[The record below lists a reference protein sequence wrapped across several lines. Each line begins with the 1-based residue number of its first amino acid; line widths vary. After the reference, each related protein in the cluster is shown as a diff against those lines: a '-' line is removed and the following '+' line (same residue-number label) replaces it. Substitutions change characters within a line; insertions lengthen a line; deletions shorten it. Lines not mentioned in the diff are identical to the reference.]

1 MSEQGGNPPMN
12 PIVQRIIPVDIE
24 AEMKQSFIDY
34 AMSVIVDR
42 ALPDVRDGLKPVH
55 RRILYSMFTQG
66 FTPDKAYRKCAATV
80 GDVLGRFHPHGDMA
94 VYDSLVRMAQDFSL
108 RHMLVDG
115 HGNFGSVDGDPAAAY
130 RYTESRLSKISMEML
145 SDINKDTISFKPNFD
160 EHEMEPIVLPAR
172 FPNLLVNGSTGIAVG
187 MATNIPPHNLIET
200 IDGVIN
206 YIDNPDI
213 TIPELME
220 TIKGPDFPTGGLIL
234 GRRGIQDAYETGRG
248 RIVVRAVTEIEQ
260 HSGNR
265 QRIVVTELPYQVNKA
280 RLLEKIALMV
290 KEKRMEGIS
299 DLRDE
304 SDRKGMRMVI
314 ELRRDA
320 NANVVLNQLF
330 AHTQLQD
337 AFNVNMLALIQDEDG
352 KYEAKVINLK
362 DAIRHYV
369 VHQEDVIRRRT
380 NFELEKAEA
389 RAHILEGLRRAIDII
404 DAVIATIR
412 ASHSESEAKESLVE
426 KYEFTE
432 KQAQAIVD
440 MRLGRL
446 SGLEREKIE
455 AEFQELLK
463 RIIYFKDVLSRPEL
477 VHSIIK
483 EEMTEIRN
491 KFGNERR
498 SQLTIDDSEI
508 DMEDLIKDE
517 DVVVTFTH
525 FGYIKRTTI
534 DAFHSQKRGGKGVT
548 GLTTRE
554 EDFVVDMFIT
564 STHRHLLFFTNSGR
578 VYKLRAWQIPEA
590 GRQARGTAIV
600 NLLQLDPDEKIT
612 AVIKLTG
619 KEKGMYLMMSTR
631 NGMVKKTPLVQYSNI
646 RKGGLAAITLK
657 EGDEL
662 IATRLTDGA
671 HEMMLITRGGLA
683 IRFREK
689 DARPM
694 GRTSQGVIGMRI
706 GEGEEI
712 VTMLR
717 YMPDTTL
724 LVVTRNGFG
733 KRTELEEYKTQTRG
747 GKGILTYKVT
757 EKTGTIAGA
766 MMVSEDDDL
775 ILITTDG
782 TIIRMHV
789 NEISVL
795 SRVTQGV
802 TLMRTSEDNRVAT
815 LARLSAAIV
824 NDEPDTTEEEL
835 EGIADEEAGDLV
847 DGDDDGEVDSSV
859 DVDDADGV
867 DDTDDVVDILEEDE
881 LDADTN
887 PKAKVIDPGEDKDT
901 IAEEDSLDK

>member
-1 MSEQGGNPPMN
+1 MSEQGGTPPQD
-12 PIVQRIIPVDIE
+12 PIIQRIIPVDIE
-24 AEMKQSFIDY
+24 MEMKQSFIDY

-66 FTPDKAYRKCAATV
+66 FTPDKAYRKCATTV
-80 GDVLGRFHPHGDMA
+80 GDVLGRFHPHGDQS
-94 VYDSLVRMAQDFSL
+94 VYDALVRMAQDFSM
-108 RHMLVDG
+108 RGMLVDG
-115 HGNFGSVDGDPAAAY
+115 HGNFGSVDGDPPAAY
-130 RYTESRLSKISMEML
+130 RYTESRLSKIAMEMMA
-145 SDINKDTISFKPNFD
+145 DINKDTVSFKPNYD
-160 EHEMEPIVLPAR
+160 EHEIEPVVLPAR
-172 FPNLLVNGSTGIAVG
+172 FPNLLVNGSVGIAVG
-187 MATNIPPHNLIET
+187 MATNIPPHNLIEV
-200 IDGVIN
+200 IDGVIR

-234 GRRGIQDAYETGRG
+234 GRRGIQEAYETGRG

-280 RLLEKIALMV
+280 RLLEKIAQMV
-290 KEKRMEGIS
+290 KDKRMDGIS

-304 SDRKGMRMVI
+304 SSREGMRMVI

-330 AHTQLQD
+330 LHTQLQD

-352 KYEAKVINLK
+352 KYEAKVITLK

-369 VHQEDVIRRRT
+369 LHQEDVIRRRT
-380 NFELEKAEA
+380 KYELEKAEA
-389 RAHILEGLRRAIDII
+389 RAHILEGLRRAIDMI
-404 DAVIATIR
+404 DAVIAAIR
-412 ASHSESEAKESLVE
+412 AAKSEPAAKESLME
-426 KYEFTE
+426 NFQFSE

-455 AEFQELLK
+455 AEFQELLL
-463 RIIYFKDVLSRPEL
+463 RIAYFRDVLSKPEL

-491 KFGNERR
+491 RFGDERR
-498 SQLTIDDSEI
+498 SQLTVDESEI

-534 DAFHSQKRGGKGVT
+534 DAFHSQKRGGKGVA

-564 STHRHLLFFTNSGR
+564 STHKYLLFFTNRGR

-600 NLLQLDPDEKIT
+600 NLLQLEADEKIT
-612 AVIKLTG
+612 AVVKLTG
-619 KEKGMYLMMSTR
+619 KEQGMYLMMSTR
-631 NGMVKKTPLVQYSNI
+631 MGFVKKTPLAQYYNI
-646 RKGGLAAITLK
+646 RKGGLAAITLR

-671 HEMMLITRGGLA
+671 HDILLVTRLGMS

-689 DARPM
+689 DVRPM
-694 GRTSQGVIGMRI
+694 GRTSQGVIGIRLDDAD
-706 GEGEEI
+706 ET
-712 VTMLR
+712 VSMLR
-717 YMPDTTL
+717 FVEDTTL
-724 LVVTRNGFG
+724 LVATRNGFG
-733 KRTELEEYKTQTRG
+733 KRTELDEYKTQTRG
-747 GKGILTYKVT
+747 GKGILTYRVT
-757 EKTGTIAGA
+757 DKTGPIAGA
-766 MMVSEDDDL
+766 MLVQEEDDL
-775 ILITTDG
+775 MLITSVG

-802 TLMRTSEDNRVAT
+802 TLMRTTEDNRIAT
-815 LARLSAAIV
+815 LARLSAALV
-824 NDEPDTTEEEL
+824 NDEPDETEEEVV
-835 EGIADEEAGDLV
+835 GTADEEAVDLIEDGAEQEMAATEANEDAV
-847 DGDDDGEVDSSV
+847 DETGKDDGS
-859 DVDDADGV
+859 
-867 DDTDDVVDILEEDE
+867 EEE
-881 LDADTN
+881 
-887 PKAKVIDPGEDKDT
+887 
-901 IAEEDSLDK
+901 

>member
-1 MSEQGGNPPMN
+1 MD

-24 AEMKQSFIDY
+24 HEMKQSFIDY

-55 RRILYSMFTQG
+55 RRILYSLFTQG
-66 FTPDKAYRKCAATV
+66 FTPDKPYRKCATTV
-80 GDVLGRFHPHGDMA
+80 GDVLGRFHPHGDQA

-115 HGNFGSVDGDPAAAY
+115 HGNFGSVDGDPPAAY
-130 RYTESRLSKISMEML
+130 RYTESRLSKIATEML
-145 SDINKDTISFKPNFD
+145 ADINKDTVSFKANYD
-160 EHEMEPIVLPAR
+160 EHDIEPVVLPSR

-200 IDGVIN
+200 IDGVIR

-220 TIKGPDFPTGGLIL
+220 TIKGPDFPTGGIIL
-234 GRRGIQDAYETGRG
+234 GKRGIQDAYETGRG
-248 RIVVRAVTEIEQ
+248 RIVVRAVTDIEQ
-260 HSGNR
+260 HSNNR

-280 RLLEKIALMV
+280 RLLEKIAGMV
-290 KEKRMEGIS
+290 KDKRMEGIS

-304 SDRKGMRMVI
+304 SDRTGMRMVI

-330 AHTQLQD
+330 MHTQLQD
-337 AFNVNMLALIQDEDG
+337 AFNVNMLALVQDSDG
-352 KYEAKVINLK
+352 KYEAKIINLK
-362 DAIRHYV
+362 EAIAHYV
-369 VHQEDVIRRRT
+369 WHQEDIIRRRT
-380 NFELEKAEA
+380 NFELEKAES

-404 DAVIATIR
+404 DAIIATIR
-412 ASHSESEAKESLVE
+412 ASKSETAAKEALVAD
-426 KYEFTE
+426 YRFSE

-455 AEFQELLK
+455 AEYNELLE
-463 RIIYFKDVLSRPEL
+463 RITYFRDVLSRPEL
-477 VHSIIK
+477 VHAIIK

-491 KFGNERR
+491 KYGDPRR
-498 SQLTIDDSEI
+498 SQLTIDESEI

-534 DAFHSQKRGGKGVT
+534 DAFHSQKRGGKGVA

-564 STHRHLLFFTNSGR
+564 STHRYLLFFTNTGR

-600 NLLQLDPDEKIT
+600 NLLQLEPEEKIT

-619 KEKGMYLMMSTR
+619 KEKGMYLLMATR
-631 NGMVKKTPLVQYSNI
+631 NGMVKKTPLSQYDNI

-662 IATRLTDGA
+662 IDTRLTDGA
-671 HEMMLITRGGLA
+671 HEVMLITRGGMA

-689 DARPM
+689 DVRPM

-706 GEGEEI
+706 DVNEEI

-717 YMPDTTL
+717 HYPDTTL
-724 LVVTRNGFG
+724 LVVTKNGFG
-733 KRTELEEYKTQTRG
+733 KRTELDEYKVQTRG
-747 GKGILTYKVT
+747 GKGILTYRVT
-757 EKTGTIAGA
+757 EKTGELSGA

-815 LARLSAAIV
+815 LARLSASVA
-824 NDEPDTTEEEL
+824 NDEPDVTEGET
-835 EGIADEEAGDLV
+835 EGMADEEAGDLTEEDV
-847 DGDDDGEVDSSV
+847 TAGRDDTDENALLDALSGEVDE
-859 DVDDADGV
+859 DALKEEASIDGE
-867 DDTDDVVDILEEDE
+867 DEEEDE
-881 LDADTN
+881 
-887 PKAKVIDPGEDKDT
+887 
-901 IAEEDSLDK
+901 